1 MNIVVKARHMD
12 ISDDLRQRVELKAE
26 KLSRYFDELQTVE
39 VILDTEAD
47 KPLVEI
53 IAIARRKT
61 TFVATARED
70 DMISCIDQCVRKIS
84 EQIRRHKGKVH
95 DSHGKVHGETVGAE
109 DE

>member
-12 ISDDLRQRVELKAE
+12 ISDDLRQRVESKTE

-39 VILDTEAD
+39 VILDIEAD

-53 IAIARRKT
+53 IATARRKT
-61 TFVATARED
+61 TFVASARD
-70 DMISCIDQCVRKIS
+70 QDMVSCLDQCLRKIS

-95 DSHGKVHGETVGAE
+95 DSHGKVHGETVSTE
-109 DE
+109 EE

>member
-12 ISDDLRQRVELKAE
+12 ISGDLRQRVESKAE
-26 KLSRYFDELQTVE
+26 KLSRYFDELQTIE

-53 IAIARRKT
+53 IATARRKT
-61 TFVATARED
+61 IFVATARED

-95 DSHGKVHGETVGAE
+95 DSHGKAHGETVGAE
-109 DE
+109 EE